1 MEVKFIYMYKIF
13 KNYIMA
19 IISKVSRK
27 ENDFMIENKNDKD
40 DVLFDLNAKEIEFIL
55 QVLGE
60 SNMQIKQIEFI
71 YHLIMKLQKNY
82 TLLNKK

>member
-27 ENDFMIENKNDKD
+27 ENDFMIENKNDQND
-40 DVLFDLNAKEIEFIL
+40 
-55 QVLGE
+55 
-60 SNMQIKQIEFI
+60 IEFI
-71 YHLIMKLQKNY
+71 YNLIIKLQEDY
-82 TLLNKK
+82 IQQSSKK

>member
-27 ENDFMIENKNDKD
+27 ENDFMIENKNDQN

-55 QVLGE
+55 QFSIVKFIIGPMGKWASKKKLPTV
-60 SNMQIKQIEFI
+60 IKCV
-71 YHLIMKLQKNY
+71 
-82 TLLNKK
+82 